1 MEELI
6 RQAKCGNEKAFI
18 ELIDS
23 IKIDLYK
30 IARTRLMVNDDIED
44 AVQETMIEAFNSL
57 KKLRN
62 NNLFKKWIIK
72 ILINKCNK
80 VYKKRMNNIS
90 YEELDAE
97 KFVGNNFTE
106 HVISDLEFDD
116 MLKNLNYEE
125 KIAVVLY
132 YLEDYTTKDIS
143 KILKTSENTI
153 KSRLRRAKVKMKE
166 NYERDGE

>member
-6 RQAKCGNEKAFI
+6 KQAKCGNEKAFI

-57 KKLRN
+57 KILRN

-80 VYKKRMNNIS
+80 IYKKRKNNIS

-106 HVISDLEFDD
+106 NVISDLEFDD
-116 MLKNLNYEE
+116 MLNTLNYEE

-166 NYERDGE
+166 NYEREGE

>member
-116 MLKNLNYEE
+116 MLNTLNYDE

-153 KSRLRRAKVKMKE
+153 KSRLRRAKVKMKD
-166 NYERDGE
+166 NYEREGE

>member
-6 RQAKCGNEKAFI
+6 RQAKLGNEKAFI

-30 IARTRLMVNDDIED
+30 LARTRLTVDDDIDD

-116 MLKNLNYEE
+116 MLNTLNYDE

-166 NYERDGE
+166 NYEREGE

>member
-6 RQAKCGNEKAFI
+6 KQAKCGNEKAFI

-30 IARTRLMVNDDIED
+30 IARTRLIVDDDIDD

-116 MLKNLNYEE
+116 MLNTLNYDE

-166 NYERDGE
+166 NYEREGE

>member
-6 RQAKCGNEKAFI
+6 KQAKCGNEKAFI

-44 AVQETMIEAFNSL
+44 AVQETMIEAFKSL
-57 KKLRN
+57 KMLRN

-80 VYKKRMNNIS
+80 IYKKRKNNIS
-90 YEELDAE
+90 YEEIDAE

-116 MLKNLNYEE
+116 MLNTLNYDE

-166 NYERDGE
+166 NYEREGE

>member
-6 RQAKCGNEKAFI
+6 RQAKLGNEKAFI

-97 KFVGNNFTE
+97 KFVGNNFTDY
-106 HVISDLEFDD
+106 VISDLEFDD
-116 MLKNLNYEE
+116 MLKNLNYDE

-166 NYERDGE
+166 NYEREGE

>member
-6 RQAKCGNEKAFI
+6 KQAKCGNEKAFI

-80 VYKKRMNNIS
+80 MYKKRMNNIS

-106 HVISDLEFDD
+106 HEISDLEFDD
-116 MLKNLNYEE
+116 MLNTLNYDE

-166 NYERDGE
+166 NYEREGE

>member
-6 RQAKCGNEKAFI
+6 KQAKCGNEKAFI

-30 IARTRLMVNDDIED
+30 IARTRLIVDDDIDD

-116 MLKNLNYEE
+116 MLKNLNYDE

-166 NYERDGE
+166 NYEREGE

>member
-6 RQAKCGNEKAFI
+6 KQAKCGNEKAFI

-23 IKIDLYK
+23 IKTDLYK

-57 KKLRN
+57 KMLRS

-80 VYKKRMNNIS
+80 IYKKRKNNIS

-97 KFVGNNFTE
+97 KFVGNSFTE

-116 MLKNLNYEE
+116 MLKNLNYDE

-166 NYERDGE
+166 NYEREGE

>member
-6 RQAKCGNEKAFI
+6 KQAKFGNEDAFI

-30 IARTRLMVNDDIED
+30 IARTRLTVNDDIED

-57 KKLRN
+57 KMLRN
-62 NNLFKKWIIK
+62 EKLFKKWIIK

-80 VYKKRMNNIS
+80 IYKKRKNNIS
-90 YEELDAE
+90 YEDLEAE
-97 KFVGNNFTE
+97 KFIGDNSTE
-106 HVISDLEFDD
+106 YVISNLEFDN
-116 MLKNLNYEE
+116 MLMPLNYDE

-132 YLEDYTTKDIS
+132 YLEDYTTKDIA

-153 KSRLRRAKVKMKE
+153 KSRLRRAKIKMKE
-166 NYERDGE
+166 NYEREGK

>member
-6 RQAKCGNEKAFI
+6 KQAKCGNEKAFI

-44 AVQETMIEAFNSL
+44 AVQETMIEAFKSL
-57 KKLRN
+57 KMLRN

-80 VYKKRMNNIS
+80 IYKKRKNNIS

-106 HVISDLEFDD
+106 HLISDLEFDD
-116 MLKNLNYEE
+116 MLKNLNYDE

-166 NYERDGE
+166 NYEREGK

>member
-18 ELIDS
+18 DLIDS

-30 IARTRLMVNDDIED
+30 IARTRLTVDDDIDD

-116 MLKNLNYEE
+116 MLKTLNYDE

-166 NYERDGE
+166 NYEREGE

>member
-6 RQAKCGNEKAFI
+6 NQAKCGDEKAFI

-30 IARTRLMVNDDIED
+30 IARTRLIVNDDIED

-57 KKLRN
+57 KTLRN

-80 VYKKRMNNIS
+80 IYKKRKNNIS
-90 YEELDAE
+90 YEELEAE
-97 KFVGNNFTE
+97 KFVADNSTDN
-106 HVISDLEFDD
+106 VISNLEFDS
-116 MLKNLNYEE
+116 MLKSLNYDE

-132 YLEDYTTKDIS
+132 YLEDYTTKDIA
-143 KILKTSENTI
+143 KVLKVSENTI

-166 NYERDGE
+166 NYEREGK

>member
-6 RQAKCGNEKAFI
+6 RQAKLGNEKAFI

-30 IARTRLMVNDDIED
+30 IARIRLMVNDDIED

-90 YEELDAE
+90 YDELDAE

-116 MLKNLNYEE
+116 MLKTLNYDE

-143 KILKTSENTI
+143 KILKISENTI

>member
-6 RQAKCGNEKAFI
+6 KQAKCGNEKAFI

-30 IARTRLMVNDDIED
+30 IARTRLIVDDDIDD

-116 MLKNLNYEE
+116 MLKTLNYDE

-166 NYERDGE
+166 NYEREGE